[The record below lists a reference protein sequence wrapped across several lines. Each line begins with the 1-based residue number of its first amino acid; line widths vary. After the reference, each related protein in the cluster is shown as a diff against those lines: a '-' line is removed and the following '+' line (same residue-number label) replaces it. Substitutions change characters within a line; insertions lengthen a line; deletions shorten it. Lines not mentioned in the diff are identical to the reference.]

1 MAARRVVDPK
11 LISALTEATKT
22 QQVSG
27 GFSKTL
33 DERFAVWSTPVD
45 KEFIIYIPKGPTCN
59 TVDGELVFDPAIAHV
74 HNAQSG
80 KSFTTF
86 RCMKNINPTL
96 GEQLGYKDGE
106 CPICN
111 ALSECYTKYNT
122 QLKMRAAEMG
132 LDPFNEANND
142 ALRPIREALRGDM
155 AIQKAVKKYIIP
167 IVVIS
172 DTGLLPETVDEE
184 AIHPYFFPM
193 SESAFTKKLMKPL
206 GDQLT
211 PITNPAGLFYK
222 LNYKYVPKEGQKPNA
237 RDAAREMT
245 ITPIFGNDATLSKFV
260 DVAEKKAEGFTAVQ
274 ANTSV
279 TEIAYKYAD
288 DVEKE
293 LELLMASTRA
303 FNASVAANGAVAP
316 TNALPAANAGTSMN
330 NALSAFGATAGALPD
345 AQTPATAPAQVA
357 PAQVAPTQAAPA
369 QAAPAQAAPV
379 AGFAG
384 FGTAPTAGIDLN
396 G

>member
-1 MAARRVVDPK
+1 MASRRIVDPA

-22 QQVSG
+22 QTVASS
-27 GFSKTL
+27 FSKTL
-33 DERFAVWSTPVD
+33 DDNFPVWATPVD

-74 HNAQSG
+74 HNAQNG

-86 RCMKNINPTL
+86 RCMKNISPSL

-106 CPICN
+106 CPVCN

-122 QLKMRAAEMG
+122 QLKMRAAELG

-142 ALRPIREALRGDM
+142 ALRPIREALRGEM
-155 AIQKAVKKYIIP
+155 AIQKPVKKYIIP

-172 DTGLLPETVDEE
+172 ETGLLPETVDES
-184 AIHPYFFPM
+184 AILPYFFPM

-206 GDQLT
+206 GDQLQ
-211 PITNPAGLFYK
+211 PITNPAGIFYK
-222 LNYKYVPKEGQKPNA
+222 LNYKYAPKDGQKPNA

-245 ITPIFGNDATLSKFV
+245 ITPIFGNDAALGKFV
-260 DVAEKKAEGFTAVQ
+260 EVAEKKAAGFTAVQ

-279 TEIAYKYAD
+279 TEIAYKYAE

-293 LELLMASTRA
+293 LELLMAPTRA
-303 FNASVAANGAVAP
+303 FNASVAATGGAVP
-316 TNALPAANAGTSMN
+316 TNALPAAGTSMN
-330 NALSAFGATAGALPD
+330 NALSAFGANAGALPD
-345 AQTPATAPAQVA
+345 GQAAPAQA
-357 PAQVAPTQAAPA
+357 AATPAPA
-369 QAAPAQAAPV
+369 QAAPAQAAPT

-384 FGTAPTAGIDLN
+384 FGTPAGGIDLN